1 MKLSAKIAIALAV
14 VGLLLVAAL
23 PAFAGTSPATI
34 DLTGRVTSV
43 TPPRFTIAIP
53 SGSVLI
59 LTDEGTQFTVSGV
72 ENPTLADVHE
82 GDFVHVRLTQDA
94 EGRLLARLVAVIAT
108 REIRGTIAA
117 LDAPAIT
124 VDTDEGQVQVLTDDR
139 TRYRIP
145 EVEQPSY
152 KDLAVGDRVIIGA
165 LAQSDGTLL
174 ARVVAVAPETVRL
187 DGNVT
192 QIAGNNLKIANPEG
206 ELLIH
211 TDEHTRFRVPGV
223 ENPTLADIRVGD
235 HIHGVAV
242 KKGEGSLWG
251 RLIAV
256 VYEHKF
262 HGQVVAIDG
271 NAVTVNTL
279 EGPMTVGTDAN
290 TRFKVPGL
298 ENPTLAD
305 VKVGDLVFV
314 VAFGQEDGSILAKL
328 IAVRPEIRFR
338 GNVMAKDGA
347 TLTITTDCGNVGVL
361 TDENTRYRV
370 PGVENPTLDDVH
382 VGDHVAVIAMS
393 QGVDGGLLAK
403 GIGVLPPEPES

>member
-1 MKLSAKIAIALAV
+1 MKLSVKIAIALAV
-14 VGLLLVAAL
+14 VGLLLTAAI

-34 DLTGRVTSV
+34 DLKGRVTSV

-59 LTDEGTQFTVSGV
+59 LTDENTQFTVPGV
-72 ENPTLADVHE
+72 EHPTLADVHE
-82 GDFVHVRLTQDA
+82 GDLVHVRLTQDA
-94 EGRLLARLVAVIAT
+94 EGRLLARLVTVIAT
-108 REIRGTIAA
+108 RQIRGTIAA

-124 VDTDEGQVQVLTDDR
+124 VDTDEGQVQVLTDDH

-145 EVEQPSY
+145 QVEQPSY
-152 KDLAVGDRVIIGA
+152 NDLAVGDRVIIGA

-174 ARVVAVAPETVRL
+174 ARMVAVVPETVHL
-187 DGNVT
+187 NGDVT

-211 TDEHTRFRVPGV
+211 TDEHTKFRVPGV
-223 ENPTLADIRVGD
+223 ENPTLADIKVGD

-242 KKGEGSLWG
+242 KRGEGSLWG
-251 RLIAV
+251 RIIAV
-256 VYEHKF
+256 VYEYKF
-262 HGQVVAIDG
+262 HGQVAAIDG

-279 EGPMTVGTDAN
+279 DGPMTVATDAN
-290 TRFKVPGL
+290 TRFKVPGV

-305 VKVGDLVFV
+305 IKVGDLVFV
-314 VAFGQEDGSILAKL
+314 VAFGQEDGSSLAKL
-328 IAVRPEIRFR
+328 IAVRPQIRFR
-338 GNVMAKDGA
+338 GEVVAKNGA
-347 TLTITTDCGNVGVL
+347 MLTIATDRGNVDVL

-382 VGDHVAVIAMS
+382 VGDQVAVIAIPR
-393 QGVDGGLLAK
+393 GPEGGLLAK
-403 GIGVLPPEPES
+403 GIGVLPPETEQ